1 MTKTTPSW
9 KKVPAALTVA
19 FDAALPASP
28 LVQRRQMFGCP
39 CAFVNGHMFAG
50 LHEERLIVRLPDEA
64 PSRPFVVMGRTM
76 REYAAFED
84 ALDLG
89 EAEMARWIDAAF
101 RRTMTLPPKVAK
113 VAKATRAAK
122 VAKSTRAAT
131 SRKTA
136 APRKGAK
143 TAGR

>member
-19 FDAALPASP
+19 FDASLPASP

-101 RRTMTLPPKVAK
+101 RRTMTLPPK
-113 VAKATRAAK
+113 AAK
-122 VAKSTRAAT
+122 PVAPAAAA
-131 SRKTA
+131 KTA
-136 APRKGAK
+136 APGKKAAAPRKRG
-143 TAGR
+143 TSTGS